1 MRVEA
6 LARPYYPAQRREPAV
21 AGGHAHEGDRRC
33 SPASQSRYVSDLHQG
48 GFQQTGFGGVAL
60 ARECVMIESRSMVA
74 LASDYLAERRLL
86 GFDLGISGTQITA
99 FARFVDA
106 AGHTGPL
113 TTRIVLD
120 WVQGKARHAR
130 PFSWARRLEV
140 LRPFARYLARLDPAT
155 EFPDI
160 AIFGRSH
167 RRLAPHIYSEREICD
182 LLAAAWR
189 LAPEGGLR
197 PATYA
202 TIFGLIAA
210 TGLRLSEAL
219 HLHCGDLD
227 FDRGVLTV
235 RNTKFRK
242 SRHVPLHATVMAA
255 LQRYLAVRARHGSP
269 TADSPLFLSPAG
281 SFISKRTI
289 HWVFRKLLT
298 DLGWTARGGHSEVR
312 IHDLRHTFICR
323 RVQLWHEHGADV
335 DNAMAALSTYVGHAK
350 ISDTYWYLTGVP
362 DLMAVAGKRFELFAA
377 RVGGDHHG

>member
-1 MRVEA
+1 MTKARTMLS
-6 LARPYYPAQRREPAV
+6 LAA
-21 AGGHAHEGDRRC
+21 
-33 SPASQSRYVSDLHQG
+33 
-48 GFQQTGFGGVAL
+48 
-60 ARECVMIESRSMVA
+60 
-74 LASDYLAERRLL
+74 DYLSERRAL
-86 GFDLGISGTQITA
+86 GFDLRIAGNQIVA
-99 FARFVDA
+99 FARFVDER
-106 AGHTGPL
+106 GHNGPL
-113 TTRIVLD
+113 TNEIVLN
-120 WVQGKARHAR
+120 WVQGEAKRAS
-130 PFSWARRLEV
+130 PMSWARRLDV

-155 EFPDI
+155 EFPQT

-255 LQRYLAVRARHGSP
+255 LQRYLAVRVRHGAP

-281 SFISKRTI
+281 SFIPKRTI
-289 HWVFRKLLT
+289 QGVFRKLLT

-323 RVQLWHEHGADV
+323 RVQLWHEHGADI

-377 RVGGDHHG
+377 RVGGDHHA